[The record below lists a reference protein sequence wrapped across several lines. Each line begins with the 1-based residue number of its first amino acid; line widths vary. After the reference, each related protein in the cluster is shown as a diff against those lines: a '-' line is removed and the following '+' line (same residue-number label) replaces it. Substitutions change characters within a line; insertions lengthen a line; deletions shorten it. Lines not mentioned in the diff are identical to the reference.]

1 MTTSLDIE
9 IFLKKSG
16 WKNFDR
22 TRLKGDASSRRYERV
37 TSQNQNAVSSPSKS
51 KSSKSKSKIRDTGK
65 SPSNGAKG
73 EKATTLTSAK

>member
-16 WKNFDR
+16 WENFDR

-37 TSQNQNAVSSPSKS
+37 TSQNQNAILMITPQAENKNYEISSGKT
-51 KSSKSKSKIRDTGK
+51 KI
-65 SPSNGAKG
+65 
-73 EKATTLTSAK
+73 EKVWDITR